1 MPTPVTA
8 AALAELDGLRGL
20 ARALAKD
27 DADDL
32 VQEAAIAALTH
43 PPAAD
48 RPLAPWLATVLRN
61 RWRMDRRAA
70 ARRRAREDAAPVAEP
85 PAAPDQ
91 ILARARTLERL
102 AAALVAL
109 DEPFRTAIVRRFL
122 DGHTAEAIAA
132 ELGVPAGTVRWRI
145 KAGLERL
152 RDALDRDAPRPAWR
166 LALTSLATPVTFTAG
181 ATVKSKT
188 LGFVIVALLVLLIG
202 GGVGWRLTHG
212 RASAP
217 RAAATASDRAAVA
230 PPAPRPTAQPPTA
243 AGPAAAEAA
252 ADAPRPGA
260 RPRVR
265 PVAAADA
272 GVRGRVINWSTGD
285 GVAGAEL
292 TFARPNGSV
301 LTVTAGAGGGFA
313 VLADDR
319 TYTLAA
325 AEAVGFLP
333 YAPAWQHSPVRLVPR
348 PELQVEGF
356 TIYLFPA
363 LDYQGTV
370 VDAAGAPV
378 AGAAVRMLGAATGE
392 QALAPLPTAWVTDA
406 SGGFTFHA
414 PDDTVFEA
422 SAGGRVGRARLD
434 GDVALTRHMTIR
446 LDRDD
451 AADVALAGVV
461 VVERGAPID
470 GALVRAEPTLPAGAD
485 AAARAAAQADAR
497 AVAFATTDDHGRFT
511 LRDLDRGPH
520 DVIASADGL
529 AAVTLPA
536 VTGDR
541 PLRIVLPAGAALTG
555 QVRDGDGAPVPVFT
569 LLVYRVRGVA
579 RTLVAARSVVDGEG
593 RFREPVLPGAYE
605 LIATAP
611 GWAASAPTTAAP
623 DRDVTIT
630 LAAGAIVRGTVVSRA
645 TGAPLAY
652 ARVVREARGGGASA
666 APANAGTVTGED
678 GTFELTGVPAGPV
691 ALFVAAGEHHP
702 RIAAGL
708 VATDGATLGPLTIDL
723 APLAP
728 GEAPT
733 LELVGIGVK
742 LGGDDDALRVD
753 GVIPGGGAEAAGLQV
768 GDRIVAVD
776 GQPVDAIGLDG
787 AIARIR
793 GAAGTRVRLLV
804 VRPPATAPQPF
815 DVERRPLKS

>member
-1 MPTPVTA
+1 MPTPVTS

-32 VQEAAIAALTH
+32 VQDAAIAALTH
-43 PPAAD
+43 PPVAD
-48 RPLAPWLATVLRN
+48 RPLAPWLAAVLRN

-70 ARRRAREDAAPVAEP
+70 SRRRAREDGAPAADP

-91 ILARARTLERL
+91 ILERARTLERL

-122 DGHTAEAIAA
+122 DGHTAEAIAT
-132 ELGVPAGTVRWRI
+132 ELGVPAGTVRWRV

-152 RDALDRDAPRPAWR
+152 REALDRDAPRPAWR

-202 GGVGWRLTHG
+202 GGVGWRLTHD

-217 RAAATASDRAAVA
+217 RAAATAPGRAPAAPPPPRAPGQLPGDADRAA
-230 PPAPRPTAQPPTA
+230 
-243 AGPAAAEAA
+243 GA
-252 ADAPRPGA
+252 ADADAAPGA
-260 RPRVR
+260 RPRAR
-265 PVAAADA
+265 AVAAADA

-292 TFARPNGSV
+292 TFARPDGSV

-313 VLADDR
+313 VPADDR
-319 TYTLAA
+319 AYTLAA
-325 AEAVGFLP
+325 AEAVGYLP

-363 LDYQGTV
+363 VDYQGTV

-392 QALAPLPTAWVTDA
+392 QALAPLPTGWVTDA
-406 SGGFTFHA
+406 NGGFTFHA

-422 SAGGRVGRARLD
+422 TAGARIGRARLD
-434 GDVALTRHMTIR
+434 GDVALTHRMTIR
-446 LDRDD
+446 LDRTD
-451 AADVALAGVV
+451 AADGALTGVV
-461 VVERGAPID
+461 VDERGAPID
-470 GALVRAEPTLPAGAD
+470 GALVRAVPTLPTGAD

-497 AVAFATTDDHGRFT
+497 AVAFATTDDLGRFA

-536 VTGDR
+536 VAGER

-555 QVRDGDGAPVPVFT
+555 QVRGGDGAPVPVFT
-569 LLVYRVRGVA
+569 LLVYRVQGVDRA
-579 RTLVAARSVVDGEG
+579 LVAARSVVDGEG

-605 LIATAP
+605 LVATAP

-630 LAAGAIVRGTVVSRA
+630 LAAGATVRGTVVSRA

-666 APANAGTVTGED
+666 APANAGTVTRED
-678 GTFELTGVPAGPV
+678 GGFELTGVPAGPV

-742 LGGDDDALRVD
+742 LSGDADALRVD
-753 GVIPGGGAEAAGLQV
+753 GVITGGGAEAAGLQA

-793 GAAGTRVRLLV
+793 GAAGTRVRLMV

>member
-1 MPTPVTA
+1 VPPPVTA

-20 ARALAKD
+20 ARALAND

-32 VQEAAIAALTH
+32 MQEAAIAALTH
-43 PPAAD
+43 APAAD
-48 RPLAPWLATVLRN
+48 RPLAPWLATVLRD

-70 ARRRAREDAAPVAEP
+70 ARRRAREDAAPIAEP

-109 DEPFRTAIVRRFL
+109 EEPFRTAIVRRFL

-145 KAGLERL
+145 KAGLDRL
-152 RDALDRDAPRPAWR
+152 RDALDRDAPRPTWR
-166 LALTSLATPVTFTAG
+166 PALIALATPVSFTAG

-212 RASAP
+212 RARAPDASATAP
-217 RAAATASDRAAVA
+217 DRAPAAPALPHAAARPPAADDRA
-230 PPAPRPTAQPPTA
+230 P
-243 AGPAAAEAA
+243 GDA

-260 RPRVR
+260 RPLVR
-265 PVAAADA
+265 SVAAAEA

-292 TFARPNGSV
+292 TFARPDGSV

-313 VLADDR
+313 VPADDR

-325 AEAVGFLP
+325 AEAAGFLP

-348 PELQVEGF
+348 PELQVAGF

-363 LDYQGTV
+363 VDYHGTV
-370 VDAAGAPV
+370 VDATGAPV

-406 SGGFTFHA
+406 RGLFTFHA

-422 SAGGRVGRARLD
+422 TAGARVGRARLD
-434 GDVALTRHMTIR
+434 GDVALTHRMTIR
-446 LDRDD
+446 LDRRA
-451 AADVALAGVV
+451 AADRALAGVV
-461 VVERGAPID
+461 VDERGAPID

-497 AVAFATTDDHGRFT
+497 AVAFATSDEHGRFT
-511 LRDLDRGPH
+511 LGDLDDGPH

-536 VTGDR
+536 VAGDR

-555 QVRDGDGAPVPVFT
+555 QVRGGDGAAVPVFT
-569 LLVYRVRGVA
+569 LLIYRVRGVERA
-579 RTLVAARSVVDGEG
+579 LVAARSVVDGEG
-593 RFREPVLPGAYE
+593 RFREPALPGAYE
-605 LIATAP
+605 LVATAP
-611 GWAASAPTTAAP
+611 GWAASAPTTATP

-630 LAAGAIVRGTVVSRA
+630 LAAGAHVRGTVVSRA

-666 APANAGTVTGED
+666 APANAGTVTDAD
-678 GTFELTGVPAGPV
+678 GRFELTGVPAGPV

-702 RIAAGL
+702 RITAGL

-742 LGGDDDALRVD
+742 LGGDADALRVD
-753 GVIPGGGAEAAGLQV
+753 GVIAGGGAEAAGLQL

-776 GQPVDAIGLDG
+776 GQPVDALGLDG

-804 VRPPATAPQPF
+804 VRPPATTPQPF
-815 DVERRPLKS
+815 DVERRPIKS